1 MKILITGIAGFIG
14 FHLSQELSKAGHVIY
29 GIDNFSSL
37 SKKTQKLRKKYLKK
51 KIELK
56 VKKIDIKNFNLLL
69 NAYKKIKID
78 MVIHLAAQPGV
89 RVSQSQPLITID
101 ENLKNFIN
109 VLEFCKIKKIKNLFY
124 ASSSSVYGK
133 NKHFRENL
141 TLKNT
146 TSIYAASK
154 LCNEIIASTYNYLY
168 GINTLALRFF
178 TVYGPFGR
186 EDMVYYKFLDQIT
199 KFNKITI
206 FGNSNSV
213 RSFTYIDDVTKA
225 ILKLIKKFKNKKS
238 YNEILNIG
246 NINIYSLND
255 LIQIIKKRF
264 NSEFKIIF
272 LKRNKSDMLKTIAS
286 VKKLKKFINFYPKIN
301 LDTGMKFFIDWYKRF
316 A

>member
-1 MKILITGIAGFIG
+1 M
-14 FHLSQELSKAGHVIY
+14 
-29 GIDNFSSL
+29 
-37 SKKTQKLRKKYLKK
+37 
-51 KIELK
+51 
-56 VKKIDIKNFNLLL
+56 
-69 NAYKKIKID
+69 
-78 MVIHLAAQPGV
+78 
-89 RVSQSQPLITID
+89 
-101 ENLKNFIN
+101 
-109 VLEFCKIKKIKNLFY
+109 
-124 ASSSSVYGK
+124 
-133 NKHFRENL
+133 
-141 TLKNT
+141 
-146 TSIYAASK
+146 
-154 LCNEIIASTYNYLY
+154 
-168 GINTLALRFF
+168 ALRFF

-246 NINIYSLND
+246 NVNIYSLND